1 MGPEELEATVDLL
14 DPIPLPGVSPGHLGG
29 LGWGDG
35 VPQGGVVVDG
45 GSMVV
50 ALGPQAPCQPLWG
63 AGPRRR
69 GDLGV

>member
-1 MGPEELEATVDLL
+1 MGSEELEATVDLL

-45 GSMVV
+45 GPMV
-50 ALGPQAPCQPLWG
+50 ALGPQAPCQSLRR